1 MFFMSPNYGATLG
14 TAHTYIYETA
24 RKDMSA
30 RVVIVGGG
38 QAAAQAVETLRK
50 RGHSG
55 PITLIGDEDLLPYQ
69 RPPLSKKYL
78 AGAMER
84 DRLLF
89 RHAPHYLEHGVDL
102 RLGFPAVKIDRQ
114 RQRVEVADGGAF
126 EYDSLLIATGSRPR
140 GIDLPGARLV
150 GIHALRNVA
159 DVDRL
164 RSELAPGRRGVIIGG
179 GYIGLEV
186 AATCRELGVD
196 VTVLEGA
203 DRVMARVVSP
213 DVSKF
218 YEAEHARRGVKIV
231 CRARVAAFEKE
242 ERDRSIFPDGEKDQS
257 PGSERVGAVRLAD
270 GSEIPADFVLVAI
283 GVEPTDSLARAADL
297 VCDDGIVVDEH
308 CRTSD
313 PRIWAAGDCARHPS
327 IHYGLRVR
335 LESVDHAFEHGT
347 SAALNMLGIATVH
360 DKVPWFW
367 SDQFDLKMVIVGL
380 SSGFDELVLRGDP
393 ASRSF
398 SVCYLKA
405 GELIA
410 IETVNQTKDQ
420 MAARKLV
427 PARARPDRAR
437 LADPT
442 VALRDTVALAG

>member
-1 MFFMSPNYGATLG
+1 MNS
-14 TAHTYIYETA
+14 
-24 RKDMSA
+24 
-30 RVVIVGGG
+30 RVVIIGAG

-55 PITLIGDEDLLPYQ
+55 PLTLIGDEDLLPYQ

-89 RHAPHYLEHGVDL
+89 RHAAHYLDHGIDL
-102 RLGFPAVKIDRQ
+102 RLGFPAVKIDRA
-114 RQRVEVADGGAF
+114 RQRVEIADGSAV
-126 EYDSLLIATGSRPR
+126 EYDSLLLATGSHPR
-140 GIDLPGARLV
+140 DIDLPGARLV
-150 GIHALRNVA
+150 GIHKLRTVA

-164 RSELAPGRRGVIIGG
+164 RNELAPGRRGVIVGG

-186 AATCRELGVD
+186 AATCRELGLE

-203 DRVMARVVSP
+203 HRVMARVVSP
-213 DVSKF
+213 EVSKF
-218 YEAEHARRGVKIV
+218 YESEHARRGVKIV
-231 CRARVAAFEKE
+231 CGARVASFETEKSDGSISPNGSM
-242 ERDRSIFPDGEKDQS
+242 ERRAGT
-257 PGSERVGAVRLAD
+257 ERVAAVRLLD

-283 GVEPTDSLARAADL
+283 GVAPTEALARDAGID
-297 VCDDGIVVDEH
+297 CNDGIVVDQH

-327 IHYGLRVR
+327 IHYGLLARF
-335 LESVDHAFEHGT
+335 ESVDHAFEQGT
-347 SAALNMLGIATVH
+347 SAALNMLGLTTVH

-380 SSGFDELVLRGDP
+380 SAGFDDIVLRGDP

-427 PARARPDRAR
+427 PARIRPDRAR

-442 VALRDTVALAG
+442 VALRDTAVTS